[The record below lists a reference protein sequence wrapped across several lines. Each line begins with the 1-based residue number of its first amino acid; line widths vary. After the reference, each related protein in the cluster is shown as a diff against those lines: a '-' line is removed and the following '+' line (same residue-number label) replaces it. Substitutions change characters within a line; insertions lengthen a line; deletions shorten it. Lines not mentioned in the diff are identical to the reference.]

1 MANAWIE
8 YIKKISKE
16 TGKSFKE
23 AMSIASDRKKKGTKI
38 ECEVSS
44 SSSSSSSTEK
54 KHKKT
59 RKGKSGKKSRGTKK
73 RRGSSKR
80 R

>member
-16 TGKSFKE
+16 TGKSFKD
-23 AMSIASDRKKKGTKI
+23 AMSIASDRKKNGNSDCMMTKT
-38 ECEVSS
+38 S
-44 SSSSSSSTEK
+44 
-54 KHKKT
+54 
-59 RKGKSGKKSRGTKK
+59 KKSKTSKRKSKKNKSAKK
-73 RRGSSKR
+73 RKNKSSKR

>member
-23 AMSIASDRKKKGTKI
+23 AMSIASERKKNGKVEG
-38 ECEVSS
+38 ESS
-44 SSSSSSSTEK
+44 SSSSSSS
-54 KHKKT
+54 
-59 RKGKSGKKSRGTKK
+59 SKKSRKSKSKKTMKK
-73 RRGSSKR
+73 RSMKKRSSKKSKSTKR

>member
-23 AMSIASDRKKKGTKI
+23 AMSIASDRKKKGIKI
-38 ECEVSS
+38 ESIITPLAS
-44 SSSSSSSTEK
+44 PTK
-54 KHKKT
+54 KHRKS
-59 RKGKSGKKSRGTKK
+59 RKGKSGKKAKGTKK

>member
-23 AMSIASDRKKKGTKI
+23 AMSIASDRKKKGIKI
-38 ECEVSS
+38 ESIITPLAS
-44 SSSSSSSTEK
+44 PAK
-54 KHKKT
+54 KQRRT
-59 RKGKSGKKSRGTKK
+59 RKGKSAKKAKGTKK
-73 RRGSSKR
+73 RRSSTKR

>member
-23 AMSIASDRKKKGTKI
+23 AMSIASDRKKKGIKI
-38 ECEVSS
+38 ESIITPLVSPA
-44 SSSSSSSTEK
+44 K
-54 KHKKT
+54 KHRKT
-59 RKGKSGKKSRGTKK
+59 RKGKSAKKAKGTKR

>member
-8 YIKKISKE
+8 YIKKVAKE
-16 TGKSFKE
+16 TGKSYKE
-23 AMSIASDRKKKGTKI
+23 AMSIASDRKKKGAKI
-38 ECEVSS
+38 ECESS
-44 SSSSSSSTEK
+44 SSEK
-54 KHKKT
+54 KQRKT
-59 RKGKSGKKSRGTKK
+59 RRRKSGKKAKGTKK

>member
-23 AMSIASDRKKKGTKI
+23 AMSIASERKKKGVKI
-38 ECEVSS
+38 ESMNPLAS
-44 SSSSSSSTEK
+44 PAK
-54 KHKKT
+54 KQRKT
-59 RKGKSGKKSRGTKK
+59 RKGKSAKKSKGTKK
-73 RRGSSKR
+73 RSGSSKR

>member
-44 SSSSSSSTEK
+44 SSSSEK

>member
-23 AMSIASDRKKKGTKI
+23 AMSIASDRKKKGIKI
-38 ECEVSS
+38 ESIITPLVSPA
-44 SSSSSSSTEK
+44 K
-54 KHKKT
+54 KQRKT
-59 RKGKSGKKSRGTKK
+59 RKGKSGKKAKGTKK

>member
-23 AMSIASDRKKKGTKI
+23 AMSIASDRKKKGI
-38 ECEVSS
+38 NMESMNPLAS
-44 SSSSSSSTEK
+44 PAK
-54 KHKKT
+54 KQRKT
-59 RKGKSGKKSRGTKK
+59 RRGKSGKKAKGTKK

>member
-23 AMSIASDRKKKGTKI
+23 AMSIASDRKKKGNTGCMTK
-38 ECEVSS
+38 
-44 SSSSSSSTEK
+44 TAK
-54 KHKKT
+54 AP
-59 RKGKSGKKSRGTKK
+59 KKSSKKSTKK
-73 RRGSSKR
+73 NKSAKKRKNRSTKR

>member
-23 AMSIASDRKKKGTKI
+23 AMSIASNRKKNGNMGCMTKTAKA
-38 ECEVSS
+38 S
-44 SSSSSSSTEK
+44 
-54 KHKKT
+54 
-59 RKGKSGKKSRGTKK
+59 KKSRKSSKKNKSTKK
-73 RRGSSKR
+73 RKNRSTKR

>member
-23 AMSIASDRKKKGTKI
+23 AMSIASERKKNGKA
-38 ECEVSS
+38 ECESS
-44 SSSSSSSTEK
+44 SSSS
-54 KHKKT
+54 
-59 RKGKSGKKSRGTKK
+59 KKSRKSKGKKTMKK
-73 RRGSSKR
+73 RTMKKRSSKKSKSTKR

>member
-23 AMSIASDRKKKGTKI
+23 AMSIASERKKNGKA
-38 ECEVSS
+38 ECESS
-44 SSSSSSSTEK
+44 SSS
-54 KHKKT
+54 
-59 RKGKSGKKSRGTKK
+59 KKSRKSKGKKTMKK
-73 RRGSSKR
+73 RTMKKRSSKKSKSTKR

>member
-23 AMSIASDRKKKGTKI
+23 AMSIASDRKKKGNMGCTTK
-38 ECEVSS
+38 
-44 SSSSSSSTEK
+44 TA
-54 KHKKT
+54 KT
-59 RKGKSGKKSRGTKK
+59 PKKSSKKNKSAKK
-73 RRGSSKR
+73 RKNRSTKR

>member
-8 YIKKISKE
+8 YIKKIAKE
-16 TGKSFKE
+16 TGKSYKE

-44 SSSSSSSTEK
+44 SSEKKHK

-59 RKGKSGKKSRGTKK
+59 RKGKSSKKSRGTKK

>member
-44 SSSSSSSTEK
+44 ESSEKKHK

>member
-23 AMSIASDRKKKGTKI
+23 AMSIASDRKKNGTKI
-38 ECEVSS
+38 ECNVTPGASPA
-44 SSSSSSSTEK
+44 K
-54 KHKKT
+54 KHGKTKKGKSAK
-59 RKGKSGKKSRGTKK
+59 KGKSGKKSTKK

>member
-44 SSSSSSSTEK
+44 TEK
-54 KHKKT
+54 KQRKT
-59 RKGKSGKKSRGTKK
+59 RRRKSGKKSRGTKK

>member
-38 ECEVSS
+38 ECNVTPVASPA
-44 SSSSSSSTEK
+44 K
-54 KHKKT
+54 KQRKT
-59 RKGKSGKKSRGTKK
+59 RKGKSGKRAKGTKK

>member
-8 YIKKISKE
+8 YIKKVAKE
-16 TGKSFKE
+16 TGKSYKE

-38 ECEVSS
+38 ECNITA
-44 SSSSSSSTEK
+44 TETPVK
-54 KHKKT
+54 KQKK
-59 RKGKSGKKSRGTKK
+59 TKK
-73 RRGSSKR
+73 RRSVKKNKRSTKTKR

>member
-23 AMSIASDRKKKGTKI
+23 AMSIASERKKNGKA
-38 ECEVSS
+38 ECESS
-44 SSSSSSSTEK
+44 SSSSSSS
-54 KHKKT
+54 
-59 RKGKSGKKSRGTKK
+59 KKSRKSKGKKTMKK
-73 RRGSSKR
+73 RTMKKRSSKKSKSTKR

>member
-8 YIKKISKE
+8 YIKKISRE

-23 AMSIASDRKKKGTKI
+23 AMSIASDRKKKGIKI
-38 ECEVSS
+38 ESIITPIVSPS
-44 SSSSSSSTEK
+44 K
-54 KHKKT
+54 KQNKTKKGKSAK
-59 RKGKSGKKSRGTKK
+59 KGKSGKKGTKK

>member
-23 AMSIASDRKKKGTKI
+23 AMSIASDRKKKGEKI
-38 ECEVSS
+38 ECESS
-44 SSSSSSSTEK
+44 SEK
-54 KHKKT
+54 KHRKT
-59 RKGKSGKKSRGTKK
+59 RKGKSGKKAKGTKK
-73 RRGSSKR
+73 RRRGSSKR

>member
-23 AMSIASDRKKKGTKI
+23 AMSIASDRKKKGIKI
-38 ECEVSS
+38 ESIITPLASPV
-44 SSSSSSSTEK
+44 K
-54 KHKKT
+54 KQRKT
-59 RKGKSGKKSRGTKK
+59 RKGKSAKKSKGTKK

>member
-23 AMSIASDRKKKGTKI
+23 AMSIASDRKKKGI
-38 ECEVSS
+38 SMESMNPLAS
-44 SSSSSSSTEK
+44 PAK
-54 KHKKT
+54 KQRRT
-59 RKGKSGKKSRGTKK
+59 RKGKSAKKAKGTKK
-73 RRGSSKR
+73 RRSSRKR

>member
-8 YIKKISKE
+8 YIKKISKD

-38 ECEVSS
+38 ECESS
-44 SSSSSSSTEK
+44 SSSSSEK

-59 RKGKSGKKSRGTKK
+59 RKGKSGKKARGTKK

>member
-1 MANAWIE
+1 MANSWIE
-8 YIKKISKE
+8 YIKKVAKE
-16 TGKSFKE
+16 TGKSYKE

-38 ECEVSS
+38 ECEV
-44 SSSSSSSTEK
+44 SSSTEK